1 MATKA
6 KATKTAKPAPAAESE
21 PLTSPCVLSPNEAL
35 ALGKSMQKEGSLL
48 EAAAKKRGAELAE
61 GPHPIDVEMRLIDRP
76 IVSAPSAG
84 SDGRQENVATVH
96 PLDLLVSL
104 VADECGADL
113 TAIDAFV
120 EGLVA
125 RRKKVVGTKTG
136 AALLANVAEVIVEKV
151 EHAAMRAG
159 FFESRTVGATAA
171 RAGAVRCD
179 PKLEVK
185 KVRRPA

>member
-1 MATKA
+1 MAKQQIGKA
-6 KATKTAKPAPAAESE
+6 AKKKEPAPETE
-21 PLTSPCVLSPNEAL
+21 PLTSPCVLTPNEAL
-35 ALGKSMQKEGSLL
+35 ALGKSMQKEGALL

-84 SDGRQENVATVH
+84 SEGRQESAATVH

-104 VADECGADL
+104 VADECGADMI
-113 TAIDAFV
+113 AIDAFV

-125 RRKKVVGTKTG
+125 RRKKVVGTKSG
-136 AALLANVAEVIVEKV
+136 AALLANVAEVLVEKV
-151 EHAAMRAG
+151 ESAAMRAG
-159 FFESRTVGATAA
+159 FIETRTVGASVP

-185 KVRRPA
+185 KVRR